1 MADYILKHSGSEID
15 SAVDK
20 IKNLDNVGSGAD
32 GREVE
37 LQTNSTHIQWRYSG
51 ESEWRN
57 LIELKRLEGPS
68 GPTGPRGE
76 TGATG
81 PKGETGQTAPK
92 GPIGA
97 TGPQGPI

>member
-1 MADYILKHSGSEID
+1 MADYILKHSGLEID
-15 SAVDK
+15 AAVDK

-57 LIELKRLEGPS
+57 
-68 GPTGPRGE
+68 
-76 TGATG
+76 
-81 PKGETGQTAPK
+81 
-92 GPIGA
+92 
-97 TGPQGPI
+97 

>member
-1 MADYILKHSGSEID
+1 MADYILKHSGLEID

-68 GPTGPRGE
+68 G
-76 TGATG
+76 A
-81 PKGETGQTAPK
+81 KGD
-92 GPIGA
+92 
-97 TGPQGPI
+97 TGPQGPQGPKGDQGEPGLSGRDGRD